1 MVTKPEQMLRKTEAI
16 LGDIPSSAIRF
27 LKKEKKAMLC
37 NLYEEAV
44 DLYQKD
50 YCTNFVPTYV
60 LKELVL
66 AKMLD
71 TLVKKGE
78 ARHDYIVNEI
88 REDFDIEIRCGNA
101 MTLGFW
107 ASKFAV
113 RMQLDG
119 LVETNLEKADIIV
132 GAKGG
137 IKTKAKV
144 SFIKATD
151 TLNNMTVNKI
161 IDYYVG
167 ILG

>member
-16 LGDIPSSAIRF
+16 LGDIPSSAIQF
-27 LKKEKKAMLC
+27 LKKEKKAMVD
-37 NLYEEAV
+37 LYETAV

-66 AKMLD
+66 AKLLD
-71 TLVKKGE
+71 TLLKKGE
-78 ARHDYIVNEI
+78 ARHDYVVNEI
-88 REDFDIEIRCGNA
+88 REDFDIDLRCGNA

-119 LVETNLEKADIIV
+119 LVETNLEKADIVV
-132 GAKGG
+132 GARGG
-137 IKTKAKV
+137 IKAKAKV

-161 IDYYVG
+161 IDYYVS